1 MELEGFVSLLV
12 LAVWGLVVS
21 YREMPLSSL
30 MAVVWFPSEFTTTS
44 VALNR
49 GGRGVYGYFRYF
61 VHMLFQKEPGIGRL

>member
-44 VALNR
+44 VAFNR

-61 VHMLFQKEPGIGRL
+61 VHML